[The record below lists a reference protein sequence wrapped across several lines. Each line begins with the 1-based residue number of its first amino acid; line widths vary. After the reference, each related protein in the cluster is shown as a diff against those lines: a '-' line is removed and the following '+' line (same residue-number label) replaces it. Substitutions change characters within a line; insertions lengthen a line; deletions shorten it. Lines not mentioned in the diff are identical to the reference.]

1 MKKILSLLIF
11 LVLFSAHLSYGK
23 DLLLLGALMEND
35 QMKEG
40 VYIDIELTN
49 KQPDPESYTLTGENF
64 LIVKILNFTKDKLL
78 YYNVFFNKSSFSLK
92 NDPLGEIIEL
102 YQGIYVNNEIAI
114 LRAKAGHY
122 IVITSVNEKNQTFV
136 FSKNSAAAEEFM
148 PFLKDAII
156 KSGIKDFWEI
166 EDEQITESTKIEP
179 YQSTAVRDIRNKND
193 LNFEVNGVK
202 FTMIEVEGGTFTM
215 GDNSNRVG
223 EQYANN
229 KPAHNVT
236 LSSFYIAQTEV
247 TQELWHAVMG
257 KWPESYKGPKYP
269 VNDVSWDDCQKFIK
283 KLNSITGKK
292 FRLPTEAEWEFA
304 ARGGN
309 MSEGYKYA
317 GSNTINDVSWYST
330 NSLYGTHEVAT
341 KKPNE
346 LGIYDM
352 SGNSIEWCQDWY
364 DYNYY
369 KSSPSI
375 NPIGPKSGKKR
386 VLRGGGW
393 KQDDRA
399 TCLSRYFDSPKR
411 DVFNGFRLAIGKDN

>member
-1 MKKILSLLIF
+1 MKKYFFLLFTFLLCFPVVGFSETVLFKNVKWNTSYLEDMRKRGVIKSDDDFTAQKNTEYTLDIDNYTFCLKWNNIIIGESYDYFRPEYSKFDSEENVNLSL
-11 LVLFSAHLSYGK
+11 S
-23 DLLLLGALMEND
+23 
-35 QMKEG
+35 
-40 VYIDIELTN
+40 
-49 KQPDPESYTLTGENF
+49 PESEDNNNSVF
-64 LIVKILNFTKDKLL
+64 FTK
-78 YYNVFFNKSSFSLK
+78 
-92 NDPLGEIIEL
+92 
-102 YQGIYVNNEIAI
+102 
-114 LRAKAGHY
+114 H
-122 IVITSVNEKNQTFV
+122 
-136 FSKNSAAAEEFM
+136 KNSHN
-148 PFLKDAII
+148 II
-156 KSGIKDFWEI
+156 VDLFADRASFVLDIPLNDDNIKAWNRLIAMISDKN
-166 EDEQITESTKIEP
+166 KIEP

-309 MSEGYKYA
+309 MSKGYKYA

-375 NPIGPKSGKKR
+375 NPIGPKSGKQR

>member
-1 MKKILSLLIF
+1 MRRI
-11 LVLFSAHLSYGK
+11 
-23 DLLLLGALMEND
+23 LLLFLFAFPFFASAQTITATCKKLNV
-35 QMKEG
+35 KERNLDETHPAT
-40 VYIDIELTN
+40 ITITITD
-49 KQPDPESYTLTGENF
+49 KQPDPGHYTLEGKYFVTICINDKANPNKTIYFNALDKNSKVKYVPAEYILGLPSSNIF
-64 LIVKILNFTKDKLL
+64 LFT
-78 YYNVFFNKSSFSLK
+78 
-92 NDPLGEIIEL
+92 
-102 YQGIYVNNEIAI
+102 GIYEEPIMLYTANGSLLVAGFNEQ
-114 LRAKAGHY
+114 LY
-122 IVITSVNEKNQTFV
+122 VIEYPSPLIWNE
-136 FSKNSAAAEEFM
+136 
-148 PFLKDAII
+148 FLKVAMESIDA
-156 KSGIKDFWEI
+156 K
-166 EDEQITESTKIEP
+166 EQTDKTNIEP

-309 MSEGYKYA
+309 MSKGYKYA

-375 NPIGPKSGKKR
+375 NPIGPKSGKQR

-411 DVFNGFRLAIGKDN
+411 DVFKGFRLAIGKDN

>member
-1 MKKILSLLIF
+1 MKNN
-11 LVLFSAHLSYGK
+11 V
-23 DLLLLGALMEND
+23 LLLLTFLLPFFSFQLNSQVFRFDLESPNIPDAIFKVVVYPKLVQISDGDELIGSFSYNSFCATQNGVILA
-35 QMKEG
+35 EG
-40 VYIDIELTN
+40 GDKGFLSSAEEQFILDVAEGKYGHSISFYKGFPVGYAMITEGKDFAIACIPTNPDKFNNELNSLTEYILKNN
-49 KQPDPESYTLTGENF
+49 KQTTP
-64 LIVKILNFTKDKLL
+64 
-78 YYNVFFNKSSFSLK
+78 
-92 NDPLGEIIEL
+92 
-102 YQGIYVNNEIAI
+102 
-114 LRAKAGHY
+114 
-122 IVITSVNEKNQTFV
+122 
-136 FSKNSAAAEEFM
+136 SA
-148 PFLKDAII
+148 
-156 KSGIKDFWEI
+156 
-166 EDEQITESTKIEP
+166 TKIEP

-309 MSEGYKYA
+309 MSKGYKYA

-375 NPIGPKSGKKR
+375 NPIGPKSGKQR

-411 DVFNGFRLAIGKDN
+411 DVFKGFRLAIGKDN